1 MFELWVNQ
9 AVHLSVGQAVT
20 LIALSV
26 ALIVSLF
33 FVNARTEE

>member
-1 MFELWVNQ
+1 MIDLWVNQ
-9 AVHLSVGQAVT
+9 AVHLSGGQAVT

-33 FVNARTEE
+33 FINVRTEE